1 MKKYI
6 SFIIFVFNILVAI
19 SLGCNA
25 MAKMPIANYETP
37 LYDEEVA
44 AVEVFNG
51 SNVYVSQDDLD
62 LMAKV
67 VYAESCAEPY
77 TGKVAVASVIL
88 NRVKEPGF
96 PKTIENVIKQKDAF
110 SCVKNGII
118 AVSTDSTC
126 YSAVIEALKGNDPTE
141 KALFFYNPKT
151 ATSSW
156 MKNVPK
162 YRVKAIGNHVFFYS
176 K

>member
-6 SFIIFVFNILVAI
+6 QFITIFIFLVVTTVSSNVKAHMAI
-19 SLGCNA
+19 KDMDA
-25 MAKMPIANYETP
+25 D
-37 LYDEEVA
+37 LYKEQVA

-51 SNVYVSQDDLD
+51 TGVYVSQSDLD

-77 TGKVAVASVIL
+77 NGKIAVASVIL
-88 NRVKEPGF
+88 NRLKEPGF

-110 SCVKNGII
+110 SCVKDGKIDVT
-118 AVSTDSTC
+118 ADTAC
-126 YSAVIEALKGNDPTE
+126 YNAVIEALNGNDPTD

-162 YRVKAIGNHVFFYS
+162 YNVSEIGNHVFFYS